1 MSTGGFSGWDNISGY
16 LMLQPGTHSALVY
29 LWRSDELHPCWI
41 WHLVVCRWTEKKN
54 NIWFELK
61 WLLWSQS
68 VNGGEVFFMV
78 MHSSSFFSYFLISCV
93 QVSFCSLFLFL
104 SCTRAAGR
112 LTVQFSMWLCY
123 SSLFRLE
130 NAVWLLKD
138 YSDNYLYL

>member
-16 LMLQPGTHSALVY
+16 LMLQSGTHSALVY

-54 NIWFELK
+54 IYDLSWNDCCDP
-61 WLLWSQS
+61 SQWM
-68 VNGGEVFFMV
+68 GGEVFFMV
-78 MHSSSFFSYFLISCV
+78 MLSSSFFSYFLISCV

>member
-54 NIWFELK
+54 IYDSSWNDCCDP
-61 WLLWSQS
+61 SQWM
-68 VNGGEVFFMV
+68 GGEVFFMV

-104 SCTRAAGR
+104 FCTRAAGR